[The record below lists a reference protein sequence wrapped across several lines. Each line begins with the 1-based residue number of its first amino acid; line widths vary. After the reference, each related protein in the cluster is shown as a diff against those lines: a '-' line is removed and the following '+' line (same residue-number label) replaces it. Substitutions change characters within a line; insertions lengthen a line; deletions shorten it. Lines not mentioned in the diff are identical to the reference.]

1 MSITKRLYYFVKQPN
16 FGDLLNENIFRKL
29 SNIEVQ
35 PSKPKDCEVV
45 AIGSLLES
53 FLVSP
58 REITKL
64 IMNRFKPRVLVWG
77 TGFIK
82 EEAGRQF
89 YFRRLDVRAVRGY
102 YSLERLKSSN
112 AVLLANEVAVADPGL
127 LASMLIDTNHIEK
140 KYALGIIPHY
150 VDADSPL
157 LNKITVKNSI
167 VLDITQRPEILLKQ
181 IAECENII
189 SSAMH
194 GLIVADS
201 LGIPNVR
208 MILGNKITGG
218 NYKFNDYYSAF
229 NISSHNVINLKERSF
244 TDDDLQSINQNYTIT
259 REQVKTL
266 QRSLLKSFPYFKN
279 GSPLC

>member
-1 MSITKRLYYFVKQPN
+1 MPSTKRLYYFVKQAN
-16 FGDLLNENIFRKL
+16 FGDLLNESIFKKL
-29 SNIEVQ
+29 ADIEVQ
-35 PSKPKDCEVV
+35 SSKPKDCEVV

-53 FLVSP
+53 FLASP
-58 REITKL
+58 RQIKKFIL
-64 IMNRFKPRVLVWG
+64 NRFKPRVLVWG

-82 EEAGRQF
+82 EESERQF
-89 YFRRLDVRAVRGY
+89 FFRRLDVRAVRGY
-102 YSLERLKSSN
+102 YTLERLKKSN
-112 AVLLANEVAVADPGL
+112 AALLANEVAVADPGL
-127 LASMLIDTNHIEK
+127 LASLLIDTSLVKK

-150 VDADSPL
+150 VDVNSPL
-157 LNKITVKNSI
+157 LNRISVKNSV
-167 VLDITQRPEILLKQ
+167 VLDITQRPEVLLKQ

-208 MILGNKITGG
+208 MILGDEITGG

-229 NISSHNVINLKERSF
+229 NISNHNVINLKERSF
-244 TDDDLQSINQNYTIT
+244 TNDDLQSITQNYTIT

-266 QRSLLKSFPYFKN
+266 QSSLLKSFPYIEN
-279 GSPLC
+279 DSSIS